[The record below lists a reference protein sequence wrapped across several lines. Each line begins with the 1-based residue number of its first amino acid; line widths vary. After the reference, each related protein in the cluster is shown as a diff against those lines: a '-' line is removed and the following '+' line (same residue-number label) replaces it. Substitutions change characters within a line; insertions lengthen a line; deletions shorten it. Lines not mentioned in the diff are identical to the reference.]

1 MSRRMPKRTT
11 VMNWAFC
18 LGVASFLST
27 ATATYAQPALNDA
40 KAQGMLRTA
49 VAALQRNDHVQ
60 AQRSIE
66 LCYQREANPA
76 LFEMMGQIAEQAD
89 ATFAAADLYRRFL
102 EEQPALLE
110 SRRPLVEFIE
120 KVQTRAAEVAVG
132 GEPGSLL
139 RVDGRLVGRL
149 PLSHAL
155 LLSPGKHRLS
165 LERGGRTVSYPLEA
179 TAGVPVGLRFVPD
192 SAHVAIETRPPIL
205 LVTYDGLARP
215 VQAEPGTSRAI
226 LAGIRQDGQ
235 AYDLPAQ
242 RLLTEASKRQ
252 GDCLMADACLTSLAQ
267 RFGAQGVI
275 LFTGGA
281 APRLGYFDTRLGRR
295 TDQVE
300 ASCLNCSV
308 EQRVQHLQRLTQQLI
323 SRTIGRAYGMLDI
336 RVQPPGAQVLIGEA
350 ASPLPVPAV
359 VPSQSGATTLLLRK
373 DGFLPLRTQVEVPTE
388 GTQTIELLL
397 RPNRAAQVRRK
408 VAIGKSLLISAGT
421 LGVVG
426 GVIGIALDGRI
437 TRSNPDEVFT
447 SLTQGAVFLGLGVT
461 AVCGGIGLAV
471 HERKLAKQ
479 AAADEAAALSNS
491 SLP

>member
-1 MSRRMPKRTT
+1 MPKRTT